1 LPSRTS
7 KKINRHD
14 CLNNRRGRRNILLP
28 LYSRRVFILLIAI
41 IIQMSCASPTQI
53 IRETSS
59 SGKPKW
65 IETPPRENETL
76 YFVGIKTSAETLE
89 EGRNAA
95 LKDAMSKI
103 SDFMG
108 CKIESLFKDYISEIE
123 QKQMQQIKSTSSS
136 TVKFA
141 QVVDSYY
148 EKMARIEKNFKIEK
162 YDVYVLVKFSKA
174 EVQAEINRQQRVKDE
189 RIRNA
194 FEYYLNGLEKE
205 QQHKYYDARM
215 YFQQALTL
223 VEGVED
229 ILIIDKNGIKNSE
242 ELHMR
247 LQDHL
252 KEINLYLSRVKLS
265 IHIVGSDQA
274 NQAFNS
280 SFVSELNKH
289 GLTVTDKLSAMNI
302 TGNVNATESSYLMG
316 NYCFYAEGS
325 VSAQKTSNNQI
336 VATYAFKVKGFHR
349 LKEQATL
356 NAFAEAGIEAGN
368 ALSEMILKK
377 ETTSESTK

>member
-1 LPSRTS
+1 MPIRTS

-28 LYSRRVFILLIAI
+28 LYSRRVFILFIAI

-59 SGKPKW
+59 SGKPQW
-65 IETPPRENETL
+65 IETPPRKNDAL
-76 YFVGIKTSAETLE
+76 YFVGINTSAETLE

-95 LKDAMSKI
+95 IKDAMSKI

-108 CKIESLFKDYISEIE
+108 CKIESLSEDYVSEVE
-123 QKQMQQIKSTSSS
+123 QKLMQKIKSTSSS

-148 EKMARIEKNFKIEK
+148 EKMARIERNCKIEK

-174 EVQAEINRQQRVKDE
+174 EVQEEINRQQRLKDE
-189 RIRNA
+189 KISNA
-194 FEYYLNGLEKE
+194 FDYYLNGLEKE

-215 YFQQALTL
+215 YFKQALAL
-223 VEGVED
+223 VKNVED
-229 ILIIDKNGIKNSE
+229 ILIINKNGIKNSE

-247 LQDHL
+247 LQAHL
-252 KEINLYLSRVKLS
+252 KEIKLYLSRVKLS
-265 IHIVGSDQA
+265 IHIDGSDQA

-280 SFVSELNKH
+280 SFVSELNKY
-289 GLTVTDKLSAMNI
+289 GLTVTDKLSAINI
-302 TGNVNATESSYLMG
+302 TGNVNASESSYLMD

-325 VSAQKTSNNQI
+325 VSAQRTSDNQI

-349 LKEQATL
+349 LKKQAAL
-356 NAFAEAGIEAGN
+356 NAFTEAGIEAGN
-368 ALSEMILKK
+368 TLSKMVLDR
-377 ETTSESTK
+377 ETADESTK